1 MRKKKK
7 RPRFSRTQFWE
18 NWRHEALYSM
28 PILLGLAII
37 VLFPSPWGVISGI
50 FVSGFA
56 GIIIIHQRNASSA
69 FVTIK
74 GTPAVIIGVLV
85 VAFLWGGAL
94 LVTLAYLFHW

>member
-7 RPRFSRTQFWE
+7 QPKFSRAQMRKNMRQE
-18 NWRHEALYSM
+18 VLYSIPM
-28 PILLGLAII
+28 LLGLAII
-37 VLFPSPWGVISGI
+37 VLFPSPWGTISGI
-50 FVSGFA
+50 FVGGFT
-56 GIIIIHQRNASSA
+56 GVIIIRQRNASSA

-74 GTPAVIIGVLV
+74 GTPAVIIGALV